1 MKKKILFISNHAS
14 FFVSHRIN
22 LYEEA
27 LKRFYEFY
35 LIFGSGASKVMEKNA
50 LIYIKKKKIKFSR
63 LTFSNNNFSINDFV
77 SLLSVIFFIRKF
89 NPNIVHS
96 ASPKANI
103 YAGISAF
110 LFKKILLVI
119 SFSGMGYLFTQ
130 KKLDIIT
137 IFKKILFKFLLK
149 FIFLKKKKKIIVQN
163 KHDYKFLI
171 NNFNLKVKD
180 IILIKGGS
188 GIYLEK
194 YKKIKK
200 KKSKNII
207 MVSRILKNKG
217 IIEFCKAAELLKKK
231 YPEWKFIL
239 IGTKDYL
246 SPDTIDDQIINY
258 YVKNKIIKLLG
269 YKKNIINILSSS
281 EIFCL
286 PSYREGMP
294 KATLE
299 ALAAGV
305 PVVTSDA
312 VGCRE
317 SIINNY
323 NGYICKTGSYLSL
336 ANKIEKLIL
345 DPKKR
350 KIFSKNAINFA
361 RRNFSIKDIT
371 NKIYNIYEK
380 N

>member
-1 MKKKILFISNHAS
+1 M
-14 FFVSHRIN
+14 
-22 LYEEA
+22 
-27 LKRFYEFY
+27 
-35 LIFGSGASKVMEKNA
+35 
-50 LIYIKKKKIKFSR
+50 
-63 LTFSNNNFSINDFV
+63 
-77 SLLSVIFFIRKF
+77 
-89 NPNIVHS
+89 
-96 ASPKANI
+96 
-103 YAGISAF
+103 
-110 LFKKILLVI
+110 
-119 SFSGMGYLFTQ
+119 
-130 KKLDIIT
+130 
-137 IFKKILFKFLLK
+137 
-149 FIFLKKKKKIIVQN
+149 
-163 KHDYKFLI
+163 
-171 NNFNLKVKD
+171 
-180 IILIKGGS
+180 IKGGS